1 MCVDNVRSKTICASC
16 GKPRHDRR
24 LLVCVEMLGRDI
36 QWGGGEDKK
45 FEKFTPVQQQQGWGR
60 PVCGARPGH
69 GAADTLHCK

>member
-1 MCVDNVRSKTICASC
+1 MCVDIVRSKTICASC

-36 QWGGGEDKK
+36 QLGEGEGGDKK

-60 PVCGARPGH
+60 PVCGARTRSSGH
-69 GAADTLHCK
+69 LAL